1 MTLTLVRRR
10 FAASP
15 LQLVSRPG
23 VGTAAVPLSLEAAY
37 REHAGY
43 LASLALR
50 VLGRDDEVDDVVH
63 EVFLGATRGLASI
76 RDPLAVRAWLGTFT
90 LRVARK
96 RLRRRRLWSFL
107 GLDVAPDYEDALV
120 APGADPETRAILGR
134 VYGVLDGLP
143 ASQRIA
149 WALRYIEGE
158 PLAEVARLCEC
169 SLATAKRWI
178 AAAQATIEEAFSD
191 E

>member
-1 MTLTLVRRR
+1 MSRR
-10 FAASP
+10 FLTP
-15 LQLVSRPG
+15 TLQLVGRPEPG
-23 VGTAAVPLSLEAAY
+23 EARAPPTLEAAY

-63 EVFLGATRGLASI
+63 DVFLGAARTLNSV
-76 RDPLAVRAWLGTFT
+76 RDPGAVRAWLGTFT

-96 RLRRRRLWSFL
+96 KLRRRRLWSFL
-107 GLDVAPDYEDALV
+107 GLDVAPSYEDALI
-120 APGADPETRAILGR
+120 APGADAETKALLGQI
-134 VYGVLDGLP
+134 YGMLDGLP

-149 WALRYIEGE
+149 WALRHIEGE
-158 PLAEVARLCEC
+158 PLADVARLCQC

-178 AAAQATIEEAFSD
+178 ASAQVVIDEACSD